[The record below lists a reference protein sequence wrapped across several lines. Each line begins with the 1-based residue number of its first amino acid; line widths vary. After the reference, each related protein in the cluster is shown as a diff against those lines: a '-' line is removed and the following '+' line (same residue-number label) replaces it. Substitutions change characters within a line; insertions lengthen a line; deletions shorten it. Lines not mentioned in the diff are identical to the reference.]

1 MGQTASTETLPFWRS
16 DAQPFL
22 LYSLFYEPSGQT
34 ASTIAARF
42 GLSRE
47 TVSKEA
53 RRLLNAGIIEW
64 RTAGRNKVLALIED
78 HPATKAL
85 RTLVDLTLG
94 PLIDLKQLYDIDGV
108 EEVYVFGSWARR
120 HLGEPG
126 ATPRDIDVLVV
137 GTPEAYDVTTAC
149 LELSGRYG
157 IDVSPMIVN
166 AREFHER
173 GDNPLL
179 DNITTGELVKVRP

>member
-1 MGQTASTETLPFWRS
+1 MGQTASSETLPFWRS
-16 DAQPFL
+16 DAQPAL
-22 LYSLFYEPSGQT
+22 LYSLFYEPPGET

-53 RRLLNAGIIEW
+53 RRLLSAGIIEW
-64 RTAGRNKVLALIED
+64 RSVGRNKLLALVED

-94 PLIDLKQLYDIDGV
+94 PLIDLKRLYDVAGV
-108 EEVYVFGSWARR
+108 EDVYVFGSWARR

-137 GTPEAYDVTTAC
+137 GTPESYDVTTAC

-157 IDVSPMIVN
+157 VDVSPMIVN
-166 AREFHER
+166 AREFRTR
-173 GDNPLL
+173 GHNPLL
-179 DNITTGELVKVRP
+179 DEITKGALVRVRS